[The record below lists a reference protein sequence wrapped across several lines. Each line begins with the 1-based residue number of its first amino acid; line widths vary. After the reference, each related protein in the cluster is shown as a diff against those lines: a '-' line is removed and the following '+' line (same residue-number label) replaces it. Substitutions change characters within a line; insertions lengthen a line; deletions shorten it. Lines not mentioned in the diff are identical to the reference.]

1 MLIAAEL
8 CETKVVYSMIQ
19 ATSAIAANDGLELR
33 LNGCDVVG
41 LTAQCIGTFTSE
53 LIDDIGHISRVRRSR
68 GCLARDAILA
78 DLEDRSCK
86 DCRKACGQNGDERW
100 SEGLHLKK
108 LYGQVPEEQ
117 WIGSIPVLT
126 LENRFVLLESGIG
139 SVVLVVDC
147 VECVLQSL
155 RFDSSRTPFIS
166 NLTLRS
172 SRRFPLLK
180 KISQTQCWSIAS

>member
-68 GCLARDAILA
+68 GCLAGDTILA
-78 DLEDRSCK
+78 GLEDRSCE
-86 DCRKACGQNGDERW
+86 DGRKACGQDGDERW
-100 SEGLHLKK
+100 SEGLHLKRIMG
-108 LYGQVPEEQ
+108 LASREE
-117 WIGSIPVLT
+117 
-126 LENRFVLLESGIG
+126 R
-139 SVVLVVDC
+139 
-147 VECVLQSL
+147 
-155 RFDSSRTPFIS
+155 
-166 NLTLRS
+166 
-172 SRRFPLLK
+172 
-180 KISQTQCWSIAS
+180 